1 MAIDAKIDF
10 IRQIEDK
17 LSEKI
22 TVTDMANI
30 MTVLNDVMQGF
41 EMRNITIWEEKEDDL
56 LNCYLSALSVECKSE
71 KTIARYAYTIRRLM
85 KFVKVPTRQVTV
97 YHLRS
102 YLQKEK
108 ERGISDNTLEGLRQV
123 YSAYFNWLQRE
134 SLIDKNPTA
143 NLGTI
148 KVAKK
153 EKQIYSEVDIERLI
167 RGCKTLRD
175 KAIIHFLSSTGCR
188 ISEMTSL
195 DRNAV
200 NFDSLECIVHG
211 KGNKDRTVYMSEVAG
226 MLLQEY
232 LMSRKDFNQ
241 ALFVGQRKERL
252 QPGGVRA
259 MLKALAKEVGVNHV
273 HPHKFRRT
281 LASDLARHGM
291 PIQEIAN
298 ILGHEKIDTTMQYV
312 ILNKEDIKSSYRRY
326 A

>member
-22 TVTDMANI
+22 TVTDMANV
-30 MTVLNDVMQGF
+30 MTALNDVMQGF
-41 EMRNITIWEEKEDDL
+41 EMRSITVWEEKEDDL
-56 LNCYLSALSVECKSE
+56 LNCYLSALSVECKSQ
-71 KTIARYAYTIRRLM
+71 KTIARYAYVIKRLM
-85 KFVKVPTRQVTV
+85 KHVKVPTRQVTV

-175 KAIIHFLSSTGCR
+175 KAIIHFLASTGCR

-211 KGNKDRTVYMSEVAG
+211 KGNKERTVYMSEVAG

-259 MLKALAKEVGVNHV
+259 MLKTLAKEVGVNHV